1 MKRGPSPL
9 KAIAVG
15 TTLLGVAIFLLQLDR
30 RDALPGPV
38 GQFLSEAVS
47 PLHRAV
53 SAGGTAVRGV
63 WLDYVALTDVRERNR
78 LLESEL
84 RALQAEAAQTS
95 DLRVENQRL
104 RRLLDLGDRRKDLR
118 LRAARVVT
126 RTTSA
131 YFRVL
136 RVDLQID
143 GEDEVEQG
151 MPVVAPGGVVGQVR
165 SRDGDRA
172 EVLLVTD
179 PRSAIDVVL
188 EQSRARGVAVG
199 TGEPDRYAAR
209 LRYLQRDIRAIE
221 GERVLTTGDDGRY
234 PRGLVVGKVR
244 NLNADESGP
253 FQRADVVPLV
263 DLNALEEVFIVLGP
277 SGLSVDEALTNEEA
291 PR

>member
-1 MKRGPSPL
+1 M
-9 KAIAVG
+9 A
-15 TTLLGVAIFLLQLDR
+15 TTLFGASIFLLQFDR
-30 RDALPGPV
+30 REAAPGPI
-38 GQFLSEAVS
+38 GQFLSATVA

-53 SAGGTAVRGV
+53 SAAGQVVRDV
-63 WLDYVALTDVRERNR
+63 WLDYVALTEVREKN
-78 LLESEL
+78 LLLASEL
-84 RALQAEAAQTS
+84 RALQAEAGQTA
-95 DLRVENQRL
+95 DLRAENQRL

-136 RVDLQID
+136 RIDLAV
-143 GEDEVEQG
+143 GEEEDIEQG

-165 SRDGDRA
+165 ARDGDRA

-199 TGEPDRYAAR
+199 TGEPDKYAAR
-209 LRYLQRDIRAIE
+209 LRYLQRDVRAIE

-244 NLNADESGP
+244 NLSADESGP

-277 SGLSVDEALTNEEA
+277 SGLNTDDILGDEEA
-291 PR
+291 GR